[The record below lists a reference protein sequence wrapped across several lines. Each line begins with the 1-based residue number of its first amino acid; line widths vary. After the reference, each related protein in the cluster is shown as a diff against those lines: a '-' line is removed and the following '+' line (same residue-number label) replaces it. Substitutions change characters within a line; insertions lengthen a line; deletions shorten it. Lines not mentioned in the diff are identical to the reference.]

1 MGKTITSIGRFI
13 KNKFPIKDE
22 HGDWQYFDGLPEDL
36 QELINTT
43 TLTIY
48 ICEGAESEIK
58 EWFKTIN
65 IVGVPIN
72 DQENLNAIFSGK
84 FVTAAKK
91 EFSNSQNA
99 NIQKWSAYIK
109 GSANRQDFLACAL
122 DWVSEKRGL
131 KKDEYMS
138 KNRKKTDISELKKYF
153 NSVIDW
159 ASSVFIDIKSEM
171 RGLEWGRLYEE
182 YHSHAYNPSDVSK
195 KVEELFED
203 ENVGNKKG
211 IFEYILGGS
220 SNTKLLNIRIFKD
233 STKKSV
239 YETQTKQA
247 KKDKKSNCPLCA
259 VGHEANNKKI
269 WNYNE
274 MDADHV
280 EAWSRGG
287 STDIKNCQMLC
298 KTHNRSK
305 GNK

>member
-1 MGKTITSIGRFI
+1 MVKIVKT
-13 KNKFPIKDE
+13 E
-22 HGDWQYFDGLPEDL
+22 
-36 QELINTT
+36 
-43 TLTIY
+43 
-48 ICEGAESEIK
+48 
-58 EWFKTIN
+58 
-65 IVGVPIN
+65 
-72 DQENLNAIFSGK
+72 
-84 FVTAAKK
+84 
-91 EFSNSQNA
+91 
-99 NIQKWSAYIK
+99 
-109 GSANRQDFLACAL
+109 
-122 DWVSEKRGL
+122 
-131 KKDEYMS
+131 
-138 KNRKKTDISELKKYF
+138 ISELKKYF

-280 EAWSRGG
+280 EAWSKEALL
-287 STDIKNCQMLC
+287 I
-298 KTHNRSK
+298 
-305 GNK
+305 